1 MNDRRKTSSAPS
13 ASERRFVTFVSIL
26 ILSIALGAC
35 TDRPDAEGLE
45 SDTLTM
51 DPDAGTDT
59 SAFAGGASDADT
71 VEVGLRAFTIDMPS
85 SLEPGPTV
93 FRVTNAG
100 EIAHNFEVEGQGI
113 EEVFETN
120 LQPGDTNT
128 LRMDLEEGTYT
139 VYCPVGDHQAEGME
153 LELTVSGGT
162 PIVPTY

>member
-13 ASERRFVTFVSIL
+13 PSVRRFVTFVSVL
-26 ILSIALGAC
+26 IVSIALGAC

-45 SDTLTM
+45 SD
-51 DPDAGTDT
+51 A
-59 SAFAGGASDADT
+59 SAFAADADT
-71 VEVGLRAFTIDMPS
+71 VEVGLQAFTIDMPS